1 MNDDILL
8 IFLILLIIFLL
19 TTREMEAKT
28 EAQVFLERIKP
39 YDEIIE
45 AEAKANTIDPDLI
58 RAIIW
63 QESSG
68 FANVKRYEGPEVG
81 YSYGLMGLTM
91 GAATDMGYK
100 GEEKDLIKPEI
111 NVKYGVK
118 YLRYQ
123 YDRYKDLDKAL
134 TAYNAGH
141 WTGNLTYANAVWKKM
156 KAIKEAKGK

>member
-8 IFLILLIIFLL
+8 ILLILLIIFLI
-19 TTREMEAKT
+19 TREAEAKT

-58 RAIIW
+58 RAVIW

-68 FANVKRYEGPEVG
+68 NPNAKRYEGPEVG

-156 KAIKEAKGK
+156 SQIKKAQRR

>member
-8 IFLILLIIFLL
+8 ILLILLIIFLI
-19 TTREMEAKT
+19 TREAEAKT

-58 RAIIW
+58 RAVIW

-68 FANVKRYEGPEVG
+68 NPNAKRYEGPEVG

-156 KAIKEAKGK
+156 SQIAQRR